1 VVLTTVPVRVMAVS
15 GDVVEDVDVVVSG
28 VVDSE
33 IADELLVELGMVDIL
48 SVVVAD
54 HAGVI
59 DALAFPP
66 KLSSNPPC
74 DEAASAAQVPPAA
87 ICEASAVTGV
97 AIASVPHVTVG
108 SELMM
113 DASSSDGDHL
123 GSRLR

>member
-1 VVLTTVPVRVMAVS
+1 MAVS
-15 GDVVEDVDVVVSG
+15 GDVVDNVDVVVVG
-28 VVDSE
+28 VVVDSDT
-33 IADELLVELGMVDIL
+33 ADELLVEMGMVDVL
-48 SVVVAD
+48 SVVVVD

-59 DALAFPP
+59 DALGLPP
-66 KLSSNPPC
+66 RLSSNPSC

-108 SELMM
+108 SELMI